1 MEVGLIAAGLE
12 TLNIDANAMLV
23 FVQTIPFRF
32 YSVIAVL
39 FVFFLIFQKKDF
51 ATMLKA
57 EIRARKTGAV
67 YASESEPLVADD
79 PELEPVK
86 GISYSIADM
95 VIPILVFSLV
105 TIIGL
110 WYSGGGMEEG
120 KSIKDAYGDADA
132 SVVLVWAAFIGSM
145 VAGAMALTKNNIDL
159 KIVINSWVAGT
170 KTMMTAVI
178 ILTLAFAL
186 KAVITDM
193 KLAEWLIGAT
203 QGVLAGQWLPL
214 ITFLVACIIA
224 FATGTS
230 WGTDAILMPIVIPV
244 AGAVSVQTG
253 EVSVIMVAT
262 MAAVLTGAVFG
273 DHCSPISDTTIL
285 SSMASGSD
293 HIDHVRTQ
301 IPYAVTV
308 ALISIIVGYIPLAF
322 GVPGWICM
330 IAGLIVAWL
339 VIMQFGK
346 KIDSKGNII

>member
-1 MEVGLIAAGLE
+1 
-12 TLNIDANAMLV
+12 MLV

-86 GISYSIADM
+86 GISYSISSM
-95 VIPILVFSLV
+95 VIPIVLFSLI

-110 WYSGGGMEEG
+110 WYNGGGLEEG
-120 KSIKDAYGDADA
+120 KSVKDAYGDADA
-132 SVVLVWAAFIGSM
+132 SVVLIWAAFIGSI
-145 VAGAMALTKNNIDL
+145 VAGTLALIKKLDL
-159 KIVINSWVAGT
+159 KTVLNSWVSGT
-170 KTMMTAVI
+170 KSMMTAVI

-193 KLAEWLIGAT
+193 KLAEWLIAT
-203 QGVLAGQWLPL
+203 SQGLLSGQWLPL
-214 ITFLVACIIA
+214 ITFTVACIIA

-244 AGAVSVQTG
+244 AGALSVLSGDVTTL
-253 EVSVIMVAT
+253 EVTTLMTAT

-293 HIDHVRTQ
+293 HVDHVRTQ

-308 ALISIIVGYIPLAF
+308 ALISVIFGFIPVGL
-322 GVPGWICM
+322 GVPGWIC
-330 IAGLIVAWL
+330 LIVGIVVAWL

-346 KIDSKGNII
+346 KIDNEGNII